1 MREKQL
7 SYAVVSVRW
16 SLVLNNKNVKE
27 QSIIFRPVGIV
38 HRDATDDEVRNRS
51 PGLKSSIE
59 IFQEFSDAIEGL
71 MGFSHIFVLG
81 YFNRLRPE
89 QVGPLKVKPRGLL
102 KHGLNL
108 EELPLLGVFA
118 LDSPTRP
125 NPIGLSLVPLLRV
138 ENRHL
143 VVTDLDLFD
152 GTPVLDIKPYQP
164 SYRVDSY
171 KLPSW
176 HVELTQK
183 AGFV

>member
-1 MREKQL
+1 MGLQR
-7 SYAVVSVRW
+7 RD
-16 SLVLNNKNVKE
+16 VKE
-27 QSIIFRPVGIV
+27 ERIVLRPVGIV
-38 HRDATDDEVRNRS
+38 HREATDDEVRNRKL
-51 PGLKSSIE
+51 GLKSSIE
-59 IFQEFSDAIEGL
+59 IFQEFSEAIEGL
-71 MGFSHIFVLG
+71 NGFSHIFVLG

-102 KHGLNL
+102 KHGLRL
-108 EELPLLGVFA
+108 DDLPLVGVFA

-125 NPIGLSLVPLLRV
+125 NPIGLSLVPLVRV
-138 ENRHL
+138 ENRFIE
-143 VVTDLDLFD
+143 VADLDLFD

-171 KLPSW
+171 KLPPW